1 MLRGGGASC
10 RPAGGA
16 GAPRGCG
23 AGAARGRGAGRAG
36 GAAPRS
42 GGRRGSRAGGAAASG
57 GDGGPGEGE
66 GGPPGGGAGGV
77 KAFQQPLERA
87 AEVFREGLEAGIDRD
102 ELLAAMF
109 GKEDPDGLS
118 GAEAEYRDKIIAKLE
133 EIVREQSADVEKGVA
148 LYESAQRQ
156 YERGSYRRTLELAEE
171 ALKNL
176 RGGSLEGGRVLI
188 FKAMALDALGRE
200 TEAAEVYKSLEET
213 HPLTTIRKQAEELLY
228 ILEAPRLKIGAD
240 ERVSIP
246 DMSNFEKNDP
256 KRRRGRAPVRRQA
269 APGGK
274 KEKELNWQDKFAK
287 EYKVPLPEQLKNKYV
302 QVMTVVLVV
311 GVAFWSATVVGK

>member
-1 MLRGGGASC
+1 MG
-10 RPAGGA
+10 
-16 GAPRGCG
+16 
-23 AGAARGRGAGRAG
+23 
-36 GAAPRS
+36 
-42 GGRRGSRAGGAAASG
+42 
-57 GDGGPGEGE
+57 
-66 GGPPGGGAGGV
+66 
-77 KAFQQPLERA
+77 
-87 AEVFREGLEAGIDRD
+87 
-102 ELLAAMF
+102 
-109 GKEDPDGLS
+109 
-118 GAEAEYRDKIIAKLE
+118 
-133 EIVREQSADVEKGVA
+133 
-148 LYESAQRQ
+148 
-156 YERGSYRRTLELAEE
+156 
-171 ALKNL
+171 NL

-256 KRRRGRAPVRRQA
+256 KRRRGRAPVRIQA